1 LNDAPLWLLSGLLV
15 CLLLVSAFFSGS
27 ETGMMSLNRYR
38 LKHLAKR
45 HSGARRARRLLQ
57 RPDRLIGL
65 ILIGNNAVNILAS
78 ITASIICTRLFG
90 PELGIAVATVSLTLV
105 LLIFSE
111 VTPKTIA
118 ALHPERVAFPASH
131 ILKPLLK
138 LCYPLVW
145 LVNHM
150 ANAVVRLLGFNPLV
164 QASDS
169 LSTEEL
175 RTVVDESDDRDIS
188 YRDQNMLLGIL
199 DLERVTVNHIMVPRN
214 DIVSLN
220 LEDDLEK
227 LIDQIIKTEHTRLPV
242 HNGNL
247 NELHG
252 FLHMRSVNRL
262 LRTGGE
268 SLTKEAIKRFA
279 KDRYFVPARTP
290 LNMQLINFQKN
301 RLRIGMV
308 VDEYGEVEGLVTLDD
323 ILEEIVGEFTTNL
336 VPQEEEIT
344 PQGNGSFVIDASV
357 TILEINRATDWE
369 LPIDGPTTLNG
380 LLLERLERFPDDKAS
395 IRLGEY
401 YFEILAM
408 SEKMITTVRAWRRH
422 SPANPDD

>member
-1 LNDAPLWLLSGLLV
+1 MNDAPLWLLSSLLV
-15 CLLLVSAFFSGS
+15 SLLLVSAFFSGS

-45 HSGARRARRLLQ
+45 HSGARRARRLLE

-90 PELGIAVATVSLTLV
+90 PEVGIAVATVSLTLV

-118 ALHPERVAFPASH
+118 ALHPEQIAFPASH

-150 ANAVVRLLGFNPLV
+150 ANAVVRLLGFNPHA

-262 LRTGGE
+262 LRTGEE

-279 KDRYFVPARTP
+279 KDKYFVPSRTP
-290 LNMQLINFQKN
+290 LNMQLVNFQKN

-344 PQGNGSFVIDASV
+344 PQGNGSYVIDASV

-380 LLLERLERFPDDKAS
+380 LLLERLERFPDGKAS
-395 IRLGEY
+395 IRLGDY
-401 YFEILAM
+401 YFEILTM
-408 SEKMITTVRAWRRH
+408 SEKMITTVRAWRRKSAPH
-422 SPANPDD
+422 PDQ

>member
-1 LNDAPLWLLSGLLV
+1 MNDAPLWLLSGLLV

-150 ANAVVRLLGFNPLV
+150 ANAVVRLLGFNPLA

>member
-1 LNDAPLWLLSGLLV
+1 MNDAPLWLLSGLLV

-150 ANAVVRLLGFNPLV
+150 ANAVVRLLGFNPLA

-401 YFEILAM
+401 YFEILAI